1 MNAESALFA
10 APPLPPDIEP
20 DMRVGFILSP
30 RFTLTPFAAFLDCL
44 RHAADEAD
52 FSRQIYC
59 HWKIVAPT
67 LDPVTASCGVEVRP
81 HALLPDDAAFD
92 HLVVVGGLLPASMQH
107 PEETLRYLRY
117 SYERN
122 TIIVGLCTASFV
134 LAQAGL
140 LEGRRCALHYEHIN
154 QFKQMFPRALP
165 EADQIYVNDSEI
177 ITSPGGTSAIDVALT
192 LIEACSGKARAVKAL
207 SSLLV
212 DRHRVAHHMPHRP
225 YGHLATCGN
234 RHVERA
240 VTLMERHLSKPYSV
254 AELAQRLNISER
266 ELNRV
271 FTKHAG
277 EPPAA
282 LGRKIRLAHG
292 HWLLVNSVRTV
303 TQIASDCGF
312 ADAAH
317 FCRWFGSVYG
327 ETPSHFRSRRR
338 QV

>member
-30 RFTLTPFAAFLDCL
+30 RFTLTPFAAFIDCL

-52 FSRQIYC
+52 FSRQVYC

-67 LDPVTASCGVEVRP
+67 AEPVTASCGVEVRP

-140 LEGRRCALHYEHIN
+140 LEGRRSALHYEHIN
-154 QFKQMFPRALP
+154 QFKLMFPRALP